1 MITDSKWGSKL
12 RRATDSAGNTAL
24 HIAAKHGN
32 LAAIRI
38 LLEGD
43 SLNQEMY
50 FVNKEGKTP
59 LHMAAEGGHT
69 Q

>member
-1 MITDSKWGSKL
+1 MIRESKWGSKL
-12 RRATDSAGNTAL
+12 HRVTNSEGNTPL
-24 HIAAKHGN
+24 HVAAKHGK

-43 SLNQEMY
+43 SLNREMY

>member
-12 RRATDSAGNTAL
+12 HRATDSAGNTPL

-32 LAAIRI
+32 LAAIKI

-43 SLNQEMY
+43 PLRSEMY
-50 FVNKEGKTP
+50 LVNNHGKTP
-59 LHMAAEGGHT
+59 MHMAAEGGFI

>member
-12 RRATDSAGNTAL
+12 CRATNSDGNTAL

-43 SLNQEMY
+43 SINHEMY
-50 FVNKEGKTP
+50 FVNKKGKTP
-59 LHMAAEGGHT
+59 LHMAAEGGHI

>member
-12 RRATDSAGNTAL
+12 RRATDSASNTPL

-32 LAAIRI
+32 LAAMKV
-38 LLEGD
+38 LLDGD
-43 SLNQEMY
+43 SVSSEMY
-50 FVNKEGKTP
+50 LVNNNGKTP
-59 LHMAAEGGHT
+59 MHMAAEGGYL